1 MVIQQLQ
8 DEIARWKQQASHVIP
23 SGLMTKQSSSN
34 AHVDELQEKLR
45 SAAKHI
51 AQLAKERQQLIEMGN
66 RLRAE
71 LKKAGKMKAFT
82 RLLFNF
88 L

>member
-1 MVIQQLQ
+1 MSRL
-8 DEIARWKQQASHVIP
+8 KQQASHVTS
-23 SGLMTKQSSSN
+23 SGPIRKQSSN
-34 AHVDELQEKLR
+34 VQVEELQEKLK

-71 LKKAGKMKAFT
+71 LKKAGMY
-82 RLLFNF
+82 LGSSLYV
-88 L
+88 